1 MKLQIST
8 PNSINLI
15 IAIGIANLF
24 SSCTSVRHDDHSYV
38 SVYQH
43 QDAPP
48 RQVVETVTTNST
60 RTRRYAVPE
69 AAIPTERDGTISA
82 ANDPDFREDPLFP
95 SPGVQ
100 RNGR

>member
-1 MKLQIST
+1 MKSKT
-8 PNSINLI
+8 PFLLAMS
-15 IAIGIANLF
+15 IANLF
-24 SSCTSVRHDDHSYV
+24 SSCTSVRQDDHSYV

-69 AAIPTERDGTISA
+69 ADGLPELDGATSVS
-82 ANDPDFREDPLFP
+82 NDPDFREDPLFP

-100 RNGR
+100 RNGH